1 VDMCLYNI
9 FKIGIEKLM
18 TSRAENMT
26 PGWSAVGG
34 QTRSAYETGPP
45 PDVPEAKPGLSA
57 VGPYLP

>member
-1 VDMCLYNI
+1 MYNI